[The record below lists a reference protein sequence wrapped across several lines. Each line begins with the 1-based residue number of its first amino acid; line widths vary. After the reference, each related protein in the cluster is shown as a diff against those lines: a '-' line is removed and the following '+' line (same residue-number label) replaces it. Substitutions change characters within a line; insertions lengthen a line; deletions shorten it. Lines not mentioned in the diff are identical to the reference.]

1 MMSVDSVIFVI
12 ITQPATSGLSTTSF
26 IRRINFARSTS
37 PASSSTSKRY
47 IGVVLRNRTNHR
59 GTEDLRKP
67 AYEHLERTRTASRTA
82 TSTFHRIPRCPADD
96 DDHDRSLHL
105 TAIQP
110 LGPAYHRSTFHP
122 SLRTSLLVAEIWKA
136 DGTSIGQGGFAA
148 RRALEYRKGLVGI

>member
-37 PASSSTSKRY
+37 PASSSTR
-47 IGVVLRNRTNHR
+47 
-59 GTEDLRKP
+59 TEDLRKP
-67 AYEHLERTRTASRTA
+67 AYEHLERTRTASRPT
-82 TSTFHRIPRCPADD
+82 TSTFQRIPPLPADH
-96 DDHDRSLHL
+96 DHDRPIHL
-105 TAIQP
+105 TAVQP
-110 LGPAYHRSTFHP
+110 VGPTYHRSTFHP